1 MAVGAGFA
9 DGLGYGDNTK
19 AAVIR
24 LGMMEMIKFTEEFY
38 AGEGTLPKSLML
50 KVVYPDDTK
59 LSEKFSRDH
68 HTVNY
73 KKYYDN
79 EPINID
85 GYDPEDN
92 RAETDLFKFKKVKIN

>member
-1 MAVGAGFA
+1 MLDVV
-9 DGLGYGDNTK
+9 DGNQDKVIEKEATQKLGGGN
-19 AAVIR
+19 
-24 LGMMEMIKFTEEFY
+24 TEEFY

-68 HTVNY
+68 HAVNY